1 MLGKHEYFVAQ
12 VLAICERYRV
22 FAITIRR
29 DAAQALLGMQPAKA
43 ADIRAAI
50 ARVAADPSAA
60 NNNLRP
66 LKGVPHGFRLRVG
79 DWRVSYTLDR
89 GADSIDVFEIAPR
102 GGAYR

>member
-1 MLGKHEYFVAQ
+1 
-12 VLAICERYRV
+12 
-22 FAITIRR
+22 
-29 DAAQALLGMQPAKA
+29 MQPAKG
-43 ADIRAAI
+43 ADIRAAL

-66 LKGVPHGFRLRVG
+66 LKGVPQGFRLRVG

-89 GADSIDVFEIAPR
+89 AAGVIDVFEIAPR